1 MSRIWQDALASNI
14 GRNRTHNCF
23 NSPHCRDAG
32 SGSPEPASSF
42 NESASPSLQDEK
54 TCCDTMVIEDSCSG
68 AIMATGTVLVV
79 DDEPK
84 VCELLR
90 AYLERSGYGVLC
102 ASDGTS
108 ALEAAERRR
117 PDLVLLDLNL
127 PGMDG
132 LEVCKAL
139 RQRSTV
145 PIIMITARDEEADR
159 VVGLELGADDYV
171 TKPFSPREVVAR
183 VKAVLRRR
191 DPQVGEDRR
200 PLTLGGLSVD
210 PSRYEVTYHGKPLR
224 LTSREFAIIEYL
236 ARNPGHVYSRTQ
248 LLDHVFGIDFEGYE
262 RTIDAHIKNIRQKML
277 EASPDGSTPLTTVR
291 GVGYKLEASPDAQSV
306 AET

>member
-1 MSRIWQDALASNI
+1 M
-14 GRNRTHNCF
+14 GRNRTHLCLH
-23 NSPHCRDAG
+23 SHLCSDAG
-32 SGSPEPASSF
+32 SGQPEPAYLF
-42 NESASPSLQDEK
+42 NESASSAPQDGK
-54 TCCDTMVIEDSCSG
+54 TCCDTMVFEDSCSET
-68 AIMATGTVLVV
+68 IMATATILVV

-102 ASDGTS
+102 AADGVI
-108 ALEAAERRR
+108 ALEEAERRR

-139 RQRSTV
+139 RQRSNV

-191 DPQVGEDRR
+191 NPLGEDPR
-200 PLTLGGLSVD
+200 PLTLGGLIVD
-210 PSRYEVTYHGKPLR
+210 PSRYEVTYHGKSLR

-291 GVGYKLEASPDAQSV
+291 GVGYKLEASSDAQSV
-306 AET
+306 TET

>member
-1 MSRIWQDALASNI
+1 MIENNVRMSSRSRYD
-14 GRNRTHNCF
+14 G
-23 NSPHCRDAG
+23 DAG
-32 SGSPEPASSF
+32 SGNAEPASSF
-42 NESASPSLQDEK
+42 TQSGDSICTSERMG
-54 TCCDTMVIEDSCSG
+54 CDTMVSIASDSRES
-68 AIMATGTVLVV
+68 MATGIILVV

-90 AYLERSGYGVLC
+90 AYLERSGYGVRC
-102 ASDGTS
+102 AGDGAI
-108 ALEAAERRR
+108 ALQEAERRR

-132 LEVCKAL
+132 IEVCKAL
-139 RQRSTV
+139 RQRSNV

-183 VKAVLRRR
+183 VKAVLRRHNLSV
-191 DPQVGEDRR
+191 DDRH
-200 PLTLGGLSVD
+200 PLTLGDLVVD
-210 PSRYEVTYHGKPLR
+210 PSRHEITYHGKQLH

-277 EASPDGSTPLTTVR
+277 EAAPDDSTPLTTVR
-291 GVGYKLEASPDAQSV
+291 GVGYKLESISNAQSDS
-306 AET
+306 ET